1 MHYQLIRGRRK
12 GSALLEFTLVGIPLI
27 FLWLSVVQ
35 MGIGMWQYHTIQY
48 AVKMATSYA
57 SVHGATCASPNS
69 CFVNVSD
76 VVNMFQTNAIGVP
89 MSKVAL
95 TLTSQSGASVTCSA
109 VSTCSGNASWSTTW
123 PPTASND
130 NAVGK
135 WIKIRAD
142 YTFNSSLAMFL
153 PGSGS
158 VHFGSNVGAGAFDFP
173 GYSYQLIQF

>member
-1 MHYQLIRGRRK
+1 MRYQLNRKRRRG
-12 GSALLEFTLVGIPLI
+12 STLLEFTLVGIPMI
-27 FLWLSVVQ
+27 FLWISVVQ
-35 MGIGMWQYHTIQY
+35 MGLGMWQYHTLQY
-48 AVKMATSYA
+48 AVKAATSYA

-95 TLTSQSGASVTCSA
+95 TLTSQSASVTCSQ
-109 VSTCSGNASWSTTW
+109 VSSCSSNSSWSTTW
-123 PPTASND
+123 PPTASSD
-130 NAVGK
+130 NAVGN

-142 YTFNSSLAMFL
+142 YTFSSSLAMFW
-153 PGSGS
+153 PGAG
-158 VHFGSNVGAGAFDFP
+158 VVRFGSSAGAGTFDFP

>member
-1 MHYQLIRGRRK
+1 M
-12 GSALLEFTLVGIPLI
+12 LEFTLVGIPLI

-48 AVKMATSYA
+48 AVKAAASYA

-95 TLTSQSGASVTCSA
+95 TLTSQNASVTCPV
-109 VSTCSGNASWSTTW
+109 VSSCSSNASWSTTW
-123 PPTASND
+123 PPTANND
-130 NAVGK
+130 NAVGS

-142 YTFNSSLAMFL
+142 YTFNSALAMFW
-153 PGSGS
+153 PGAGA
-158 VHFGSNVGAGAFDFP
+158 VQFGSSAGAGAFDFP